1 MWGMEKKKGREK
13 YRSVLVT
20 NFGSC
25 ALLACSCSSFFLFSF
40 PFLFFS
46 SFSLSDGL
54 FRPGLR
60 HWAVRVGYGRVGE
73 LCVCV
78 GQGFKKWLKR
88 KEGRCGYSGGESVS
102 EGM

>member
-1 MWGMEKKKGREK
+1 M
-13 YRSVLVT
+13 
-20 NFGSC
+20 
-25 ALLACSCSSFFLFSF
+25 LAVAVIFFFFFPFF

-73 LCVCV
+73 LCVWDRV
-78 GQGFKKWLKR
+78 LKKWLRR
-88 KEGRCGYSGGESVS
+88 KEGVAKVVALVGE
-102 EGM
+102 